1 MRTTLRTLTIASACT
16 TLALVAPASALAAE
30 PGDIT
35 FSFAVDGPSVTNTIT
50 NSSGTVIGCGTSL
63 APAPNGVLP
72 PVLEVIGN
80 GQSLYTNG
88 DTQPGSTVQ
97 TITDVPAGS
106 YVALASCTSVDGDTT
121 TAWISDYPGLDEFL
135 NGLPWTSY
143 KVEQSST
150 VVTVEP
156 STPAPDLGSLLDSG
170 SAAN

>member
-1 MRTTLRTLTIASACT
+1 MRTTLRTLAIASACT

-30 PGDIT
+30 PEDIR
-35 FSFAVDGPSVTNTIT
+35 FSFAVDGNSVTNTIT

-97 TITDVPAGS
+97 TIADVPAGS

-135 NGLPWTSY
+135 NGLPWTSH

-156 STPAPDLGSLLDSG
+156 STPTTALGSLLNSG
-170 SAAN
+170 SAN

>member
-1 MRTTLRTLTIASACT
+1 MRTTLRALTIASACT
-16 TLALVAPASALAAE
+16 TLALVAPTSAFAAE
-30 PGDIT
+30 AEDIT
-35 FSFAVDGPSVTNTIT
+35 FSFAVDGTSVTNTIT

-80 GQSLYTNG
+80 GQSLYANG
-88 DTQPGSTVQ
+88 DTQPGQTVQ

-135 NGLPWTSY
+135 SGLPWTSH

-156 STPAPDLGSLLDSG
+156 SAPAPDLGSLLDSG

>member
-30 PGDIT
+30 PEDIT
-35 FSFAVDGPSVTNTIT
+35 FSFAVDGTSVTNTIT

-106 YVALASCTSVDGDTT
+106 
-121 TAWISDYPGLDEFL
+121 
-135 NGLPWTSY
+135 
-143 KVEQSST
+143 
-150 VVTVEP
+150 
-156 STPAPDLGSLLDSG
+156 
-170 SAAN
+170 